1 MTKLKEYNERELK
14 LVQHN
19 LEEYRRESTD
29 TISKLEIDV
38 RDLKISYDTFYHPMI
53 VEDLLSRLND
63 MRIKVKRL
71 DAKYLEESY
80 KNSNVNYKLAKR
92 KILISKLKDISE
104 ALVEERRRWMQE
116 KDDMLYEALRTKN
129 KE

>member
-63 MRIKVKRL
+63 MRIKVIKFL
-71 DAKYLEESY
+71 
-80 KNSNVNYKLAKR
+80 
-92 KILISKLKDISE
+92 
-104 ALVEERRRWMQE
+104 W
-116 KDDMLYEALRTKN
+116 
-129 KE
+129 